1 MAVEYFKGIPILRP
15 MVDYDNQGFWEGAQN
30 HKLMIQRC
38 KDCGTFVHPPRPCCP
53 NCNSFSREWVQSSGK
68 GKIYSWVTVIYDK
81 VGYPG
86 MMCPHSIVLVDIEE
100 GVRLITN
107 VVDMK
112 PEDIYIGMPVEVVFE
127 DMGPDLT
134 LFKFKKSKGAKAK
147 KEKR

>member
-1 MAVEYFKGIPILRP
+1 
-15 MVDYDNQGFWEGAQN
+15 MVDYDNQGLWEGAQK

-68 GKIYSWVTVIYDK
+68 GKIYSWVTVNYDK

-86 MMCPHSIVLVDIEE
+86 MMCPYSIVLVDIEE
-100 GVRLITN
+100 GVRLVTN

-127 DMGPDLT
+127 DIGPDLT

-147 KEKR
+147 KEKK